1 MKKYLIL
8 ILATTILACNENEP
22 INSAPVLKTSDLP
35 SSSSNPVF
43 RTPNRK
49 LINPI
54 PTVGEPCKHSLEGNC
69 GPVIYVRSLLF
80 QRIQTAIDEGTV
92 ANLFLTDTEVIEKF
106 ALSQQALT
114 DLQNGVTTLMR
125 VRDVFVIV
133 FAGSSDPFNYP
144 SYLNG

>member
-1 MKKYLIL
+1 MKKYLML
-8 ILATTILACNENEP
+8 FLATIILACNEKE
-22 INSAPVLKTSDLP
+22 SSSPVPVPNTSDLR

-80 QRIQTAIDEGTV
+80 ERIQTAIDEGTV

-106 ALSQQALT
+106 ALSQQALS

-125 VRDVFVIV
+125 VKDVFVIV
-133 FAGSSDPFNYP
+133 FAGSTDPFNYP